1 MKSKYRN
8 EAGFSLV
15 ELVVVIAIMAVLVGV
30 LAPTLIRNVEKSKE
44 SVDMQTLDSIRS
56 SIMTS
61 LSTDAVNDA
70 FTDESIE
77 ESTPYI
83 SLLDDVKTVAT
94 GLGKELASELQED
107 GVLEVKLK
115 SNACKDAKI
124 RITITYDK
132 KVKVEAIGAK
142 TTVSKVDM
150 VVE

>member
-8 EAGFSLV
+8 DSGFSLV

-83 SLLDDVKTVAT
+83 ILLDNVKTAAT

-107 GVLEVKLK
+107 GVLEAKLK

-124 RITITYDK
+124 RISIIYDK

>member
-124 RITITYDK
+124 RI
-132 KVKVEAIGAK
+132 
-142 TTVSKVDM
+142 
-150 VVE
+150 